1 MGFEIRNLYRASYL
15 ERPENKSRERAAQHV
30 AEVFA
35 AIKAALILRIIFLL
49 IDILPSGME
58 QSFESLTY
66 PLVAPFYAL
75 LGSKPP
81 ASGLE
86 LAAVFA
92 FVVYGTIGAIVV
104 QAMRSNIVSSPAE
117 EYSH

>member
-15 ERPENKSRERAAQHV
+15 EKPQNKSRVETARRV
-30 AEVFA
+30 AEVFW
-35 AIKAALILRIIFLL
+35 AIKATLILRIFFIS

-58 QSFESLTY
+58 RSFESLSY
-66 PLVAPFYAL
+66 PLVAPFYAF

-81 ASGLE
+81 TSGLE
-86 LAAVFA
+86 LASVFA
-92 FVVYGTIGAIVV
+92 FIMYAIIGFLAV

-117 EYSH
+117 EY